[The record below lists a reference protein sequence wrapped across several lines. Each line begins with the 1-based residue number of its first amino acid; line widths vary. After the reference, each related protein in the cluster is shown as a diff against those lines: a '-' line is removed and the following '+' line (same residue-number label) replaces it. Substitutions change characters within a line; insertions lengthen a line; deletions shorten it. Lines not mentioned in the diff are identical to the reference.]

1 MRGPKNGRIL
11 PSKNSEN
18 RNEPSGLLG
27 IPRCRIA
34 TALSY
39 SSSVREPSLMVAAI
53 PIDMIWLA
61 VIVMMIMAGFLAA
74 TAE

>member
-1 MRGPKNGRIL
+1 
-11 PSKNSEN
+11 
-18 RNEPSGLLG
+18 
-27 IPRCRIA
+27 
-34 TALSY
+34 
-39 SSSVREPSLMVAAI
+39 MVAAI